1 MINVQTP
8 QTKLTLIQKV
18 KKHWLVIVLGVALLI
33 ALVYIFWPVKTKKDT
48 GLNEG
53 VVLIIDSLLQANKF
67 LTVQQ
72 EHLKR
77 TIDTVLTR
85 VSERDARI
93 IEKYFYRDNKIR
105 SIDTASEPVL
115 QGLWDDR
122 YRP

>member
-1 MINVQTP
+1 MTEEV
-8 QTKLTLIQKV
+8 KLTLLQKA
-18 KKHWLVIVLGVALLI
+18 KKNWLVIALASALVI
-33 ALVYIFWPVKTKKDT
+33 MILVYIFWPIKTRKDT
-48 GLNEG
+48 GINEG
-53 VVLIIDSLLQANKF
+53 VVVIIDSLLQANRL
-67 LTVQQ
+67 LTTQQ
-72 EHLKR
+72 QHLSR
-77 TIDTVLTR
+77 TIDTVLSR